1 MDNSQTTEEYPT
13 GDAVNGSW
21 DLSIASRQT
30 VQGDPWSRSR
40 SEMLKETG
48 RGEEGVA
55 WPPHNAPYKYNTK
68 YLLN

>member
-1 MDNSQTTEEYPT
+1 MENLQTTEGYST
-13 GDAVNGSW
+13 GDAVNGSG

-40 SEMLKETG
+40 SEMLKEKG

-55 WPPHNAPYKYNTK
+55 WPPHDAPCKYTTK